1 MPVYQ
6 TPRGW
11 KIENVKGYHPNK
23 KAAEKR
29 LKAIK
34 ASQQQQQNNQKKRGK
49 YGRRSTS

>member
-1 MPVYQ
+1 MPIYQ

-23 KAAEKR
+23 EAAERR

-34 ASQQQQQNNQKKRGK
+34 ASQQQQQPEKRGK
-49 YGRRSTS
+49 YGRTSTS

>member
-1 MPVYQ
+1 MPIYQ

-23 KAAEKR
+23 KDAEKR

-34 ASQQQQQNNQKKRGK
+34 ASQQQQNKKKRGR
-49 YGRRSTS
+49 YGRTSTS